1 MGALLETIGF
11 YARHMQVLVDDGY
24 DAVDTVLYCR
34 LNGIHGWCELKVK
47 MPESQG
53 GLTSNENKIKCLR
66 ALSWWVMDLLLIGK
80 AIYLNEFNVDIL
92 VYVTE
97 EYHIGS
103 KESKGG
109 KSELDNNKEFY
120 HNKCA

>member
-1 MGALLETIGF
+1 MSEQGTKAPPVDINSQPVSPPVYTNIFMGALLETIGF

-66 ALSWWVMDLLLIGK
+66 ALYLI
-80 AIYLNEFNVDIL
+80 F
-92 VYVTE
+92 
-97 EYHIGS
+97 IG
-103 KESKGG
+103 
-109 KSELDNNKEFY
+109 
-120 HNKCA
+120 CQ

>member
-1 MGALLETIGF
+1 
-11 YARHMQVLVDDGY
+11 
-24 DAVDTVLYCR
+24 
-34 LNGIHGWCELKVK
+34 
-47 MPESQG
+47 
-53 GLTSNENKIKCLR
+53 
-66 ALSWWVMDLLLIGK
+66 MDLLLIGK

-109 KSELDNNKEFY
+109 KSELEYKLTTSFTTSLYKYLYGDTIGNY
-120 HNKCA
+120 WLLC